1 MQRLVHGGHLAC
13 SCVQPCNTA
22 TPHPHAATCLSNFTH
37 RNVQLETERNV
48 AHQNL
53 DFAETSLVAHSF
65 MRYRGGSGSAS
76 VGVWRPTTW
85 YWWRLKAP
93 CSVKSAEAHDAQPR
107 RRTWAGWGLPSPAA
121 CVAPLKPCQSSR
133 HPPAAADTG
142 SAAAHKARQLW
153 ECLALVETTGARS
166 LPSDAVLTA
175 ASPNNAPLRCQQP
188 SFRARLGLLAIHSS
202 AVLCAHRQL
211 TASGSTPLD
220 WHEARSSFGCTGLSA
235 NAATPCSN
243 CLLHRRLSGACSSHL
258 RAATPPRRAS
268 AGTHHDLGR
277 HLDARLSPAICKAR
291 PKESST
297 QARRRASAA
306 HWIRV

>member
-175 ASPNNAPLRCQQP
+175 ASANNAPLRCQQP
-188 SFRARLGLLAIHSS
+188 SFRARVGLLANNSS

-220 WHEARSSFGCTGLSA
+220 WHEARSSFG
-235 NAATPCSN
+235 
-243 CLLHRRLSGACSSHL
+243 HGAVSKCCHAVL
-258 RAATPPRRAS
+258 QLFA
-268 AGTHHDLGR
+268 
-277 HLDARLSPAICKAR
+277 
-291 PKESST
+291 
-297 QARRRASAA
+297 ASAA
-306 HWIRV
+306 LRRLQQPSESRNTPSQGERWHSPRPWTASRRPLVPSYL